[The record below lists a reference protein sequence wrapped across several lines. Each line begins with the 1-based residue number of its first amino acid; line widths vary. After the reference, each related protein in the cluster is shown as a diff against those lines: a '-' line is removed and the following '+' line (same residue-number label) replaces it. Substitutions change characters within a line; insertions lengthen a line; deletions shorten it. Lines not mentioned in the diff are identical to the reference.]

1 MNNIHNTI
9 DRDALTRRIMRRIY
23 VVSLLRRAVHPVF
36 LKTLVVF
43 AFIFR
48 STSYVS
54 YRDVFANAP
63 SLFDIENNL
72 RFFAGAFAHTSTAT
86 LYLYLGIIAMT
97 LWIAFDMAR
106 RKHSFSD

>member
-1 MNNIHNTI
+1 MSNIHDTTEH
-9 DRDALTRRIMRRIY
+9 ALTRRIMRRIY
-23 VVSLLRRAVHPVF
+23 VVSLLRRVLHPVF
-36 LKTLVVF
+36 LKALVVL

-63 SLFDIENNL
+63 SLLDIENNL

-86 LYLYLGIIAMT
+86 LYLYLGIIFMT
-97 LWIAFDMAR
+97 LWITFDMVR
-106 RKHSFSD
+106 SKRSFF